1 MTSLSS
7 SGCWGLDASGMDALD
22 AASAPASFF
31 LPNPI
36 LLNILPT
43 EAPRGCG
50 LALRWFQKFAQVA
63 KRNALIRRA
72 SLKHLRKF
80 TPYNSLRD
88 EAAACDTV

>member
-1 MTSLSS
+1 
-7 SGCWGLDASGMDALD
+7 MDALD

-63 KRNALIRRA
+63 KRNALNQKGQFKTSA
-72 SLKHLRKF
+72 
-80 TPYNSLRD
+80 
-88 EAAACDTV
+88 